1 MLGRWVVDDPKGL
14 YEGNVTFPV
23 ENNEKDEKS
32 VAYLNIPL
40 EGRETLL
47 MNAAETTNR
56 SSSARM
62 LLNTRSSCQLITS
75 INLPLVKFG
84 LQI

>member
-14 YEGNVTFPV
+14 YGGNPAFPV
-23 ENNEKDEKS
+23 ENKKDEKTI
-32 VAYLNIPL
+32 AYLIIPL

-56 SSSARM
+56 SSSGRM
-62 LLNTRSSCQLITS
+62 LFNTRSSSQLISS
-75 INLPLVKFG
+75 IN
-84 LQI
+84 QSINQST